1 MVNRTTILAAVVA
14 LIPVGNPMLAS
25 AQAPGRQAATPRT
38 TNPNLYPPADYT
50 LKVTSNSRLPELQAK
65 YHRKVR
71 DLLNQ
76 ARIGVPDDRVRHF
89 RTVLSPNSAPVSGW
103 HGEIYSIAPVE
114 EGIVVEIMIRANQG
128 GGGGQYHLPHGAL
141 LNRLREDPIPRV
153 LRAEERR
160 RILRHLLKPGGGVKC
175 PIAPASPAGVLPA
188 PGATGSL
195 FGTRANDGVCGT
207 DKSLTRRTPKLLD
220 LELTAV
226 YARGSR
232 SGRVDRTSLQRPT
245 SEGPGVDAAA
255 PARNHPGPGE
265 VRPSDRNPG

>member
-128 GGGGQYHLPHGAL
+128 GGEANTTFLMERYSIVYGKIQYLGSYVPKNA
-141 LNRLREDPIPRV
+141 
-153 LRAEERR
+153 
-160 RILRHLLKPGGGVKC
+160 
-175 PIAPASPAGVLPA
+175 AGFSV
-188 PGATGSL
+188 T
-195 FGTRANDGVCGT
+195 F
-207 DKSLTRRTPKLLD
+207 
-220 LELTAV
+220 
-226 YARGSR
+226 
-232 SGRVDRTSLQRPT
+232 
-245 SEGPGVDAAA
+245 
-255 PARNHPGPGE
+255 
-265 VRPSDRNPG
+265 